1 MATSVINVGGQ
12 RVGVQVIPSAQVSVS
27 SNCLSTAAAAP
38 GRVGASKVSGE
49 FEKLIVWFS
58 VIS

>member
-27 SNCLSTAAAAP
+27 SNCQSTAAAAP
-38 GRVGASKVSGE
+38 VRVGASEVSGK
-49 FEKLIVWFS
+49 FERS
-58 VIS
+58 

>member
-27 SNCLSTAAAAP
+27 SNRPSTAAAAP
-38 GRVGASKVSGE
+38 QQVGPSEVSGE